1 MTFSSIHCSLHWSD
15 LHQALLEALPE
26 GMVRFCHT
34 VTSSEQR
41 EGSQRV
47 TVRVERR
54 ESKDS
59 EETEG
64 SQLEC
69 DLLVAADGSMS
80 ATRRRMRPDESR
92 RCVVGQAACVRV
104 PAYAEPRL
112 CCWACSFLSL
122 ARHMTLTDPA
132 CTAVATGT
140 RRYPN
145 TWSCLFHLLS
155 A

>member
-1 MTFSSIHCSLHWSD
+1 M
-15 LHQALLEALPE
+15 LLSALPE
-26 GMVRFCHT
+26 GMVHFCHT

-41 EGSQRV
+41 EGSHRV

-64 SQLEC
+64 LQLEC

-92 RCVVGQAACVRV
+92 RCVALGTPCRLLDLLHHERTGACF
-104 PAYAEPRL
+104 
-112 CCWACSFLSL
+112 C
-122 ARHMTLTDPA
+122 
-132 CTAVATGT
+132 
-140 RRYPN
+140 
-145 TWSCLFHLLS
+145 
-155 A
+155 